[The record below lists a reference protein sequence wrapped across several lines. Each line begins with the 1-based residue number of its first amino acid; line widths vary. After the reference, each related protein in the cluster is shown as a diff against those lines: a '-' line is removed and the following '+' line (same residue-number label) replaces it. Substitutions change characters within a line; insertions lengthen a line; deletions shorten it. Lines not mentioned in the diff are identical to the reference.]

1 MSEGITSYID
11 DLFKYIDD
19 YEKSYSSFEVEAF
32 FQTYN
37 GICAVFQAL
46 RQQREKAVE
55 VDRVFLE
62 KIKRGPLNSSDLRQL
77 TIQVLIS
84 FFESIADTDGQSNRA
99 YLYCR
104 EFRNVKRDVPYFEDS
119 LIPLLMRDGS
129 LYNNFRLNS
138 FFLKEIG
145 RFITNFSSGWNI
157 EPTFEDFK
165 GFSDPMKLLTLYIRR
180 LKLGTDLAKDRNSLE
195 FHMQS
200 VGGLAKLRQSG
211 DLYEQYLLEWGY
223 LSDESFF
230 DRVKK
235 SLIVLWSNFKGLCS
249 NFNYLRLALAQ
260 RYSAYL
266 FYSVVIIIF
275 LLLAIIVPGRW
286 NRFTEKKLAEFEN
299 RVDQTEEAIGK

>member
-84 FFESIADTDGQSNRA
+84 FFESIVDIDGKSNRA

-104 EFRNVKRDVPYFEDS
+104 EFRNVKRDVAYFEDS
-119 LIPLLMRDGS
+119 LIPLLTRDGS
-129 LYNNFRLNS
+129 MYNNYKLNS

-145 RFITNFSSGWNI
+145 RFITNFSSGWNSN
-157 EPTFEDFK
+157 PTFEDFK
-165 GFSDPMKLLTLYIRR
+165 GFPDHMKLLILHIRR
-180 LKLGTDLAKDRNSLE
+180 AKLGNDLTGDRNSLE

-200 VGGLAKLRQSG
+200 VGALEKLRQAST
-211 DLYEQYLLEWGY
+211 LYEQYLMEWDY
-223 LSDESFF
+223 LDDESFF
-230 DRVKK
+230 DRIKE

-249 NFNYLRLALAQ
+249 SFNYLRLALAQ
-260 RYSAYL
+260 RFSAYL
-266 FYSVVIIIF
+266 FYSILIIIF
-275 LLLAIIVPGRW
+275 VFLAIIVPGKWHRY
-286 NRFTEKKLAEFEN
+286 TEKELVEFMD